1 MVVTLNATLRADYG
15 KEKMK
20 KLRAG
25 GKIPA
30 VAYGPRLEKPLHL
43 VLDKIPTRKSLVE
56 GGKDAEYELVV
67 GSNKYP
73 VLLQEVQR
81 DPVTGDLL
89 HLDFYIPE
97 AAE

>member
-1 MVVTLNATLRADYG
+1 MVVTLNATLRAEYG

-20 KLRAG
+20 KLRAS

-30 VAYGPRLEKPLHL
+30 VAYGPGLEEPLHL
-43 VLDKIPTRKSLVE
+43 MLDAIVTRKTLTE

-67 GSNKYP
+67 GSKKYP

-81 DPVTGDLL
+81 HPVSGDLL

-97 AAE
+97 ASE